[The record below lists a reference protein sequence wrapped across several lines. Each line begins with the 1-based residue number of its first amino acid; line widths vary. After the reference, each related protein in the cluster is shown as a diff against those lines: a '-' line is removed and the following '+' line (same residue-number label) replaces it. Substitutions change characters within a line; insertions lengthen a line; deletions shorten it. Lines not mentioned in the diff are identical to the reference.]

1 MPLSSTPLTLT
12 VRSAEWRPLVVVATL
27 SPLLGWLVQP
37 SDAYDTRTFAVV
49 LRMSSLLL
57 GTGCAY
63 LLYEPLGE
71 SAAACSV
78 PQSRR
83 FWTLFLSGAAL
94 AATSWLITIALA
106 GRTFPAGADLGRIGL
121 GVEAVTLGLT
131 VVATTTVLY
140 RYGGDAYSSIT
151 AAGITVGIVLCTLP
165 IRDDVWPNPGE
176 PHWNA
181 THWWWLASAAAL
193 LVLVATAAH
202 RDR

>member
-1 MPLSSTPLTLT
+1 MPLSSTRLALTM
-12 VRSAEWRPLVVVATL
+12 RSADWRPLIVVAIL

-49 LRMSSLLL
+49 VRISSLLL

-71 SAAACSV
+71 SAAACPV
-78 PQSRR
+78 PRSRR
-83 FWTLFLSGAAL
+83 FWTLFFSGAAF

-106 GRTFPAGADLGRIGL
+106 GRVFPAGADLGRIGL

-140 RYGGDAYSSIT
+140 QYGGDAYASIT
-151 AAGITVGIVLCTLP
+151 AAGITVGIVMCTLP
-165 IRDDVWPNPGE
+165 VRNDVWPNPGE
-176 PHWNA
+176 PHWST
-181 THWWWLASAAAL
+181 THWWWLASAAAPL
-193 LVLVATAAH
+193 ILVAAAAH